1 MTRMLT
7 KEQIL
12 MIPKL
17 KEEGLSSKKIADKF
31 GVSYATVQYWIK
43 RLRDEGIE
51 VKNLK
56 VRPLDLR

>member
-1 MTRMLT
+1 MKRTLT

-12 MIPKL
+12 TIPQL
-17 KEEGLSSKKIADKF
+17 KEDGLSSKKISVKF